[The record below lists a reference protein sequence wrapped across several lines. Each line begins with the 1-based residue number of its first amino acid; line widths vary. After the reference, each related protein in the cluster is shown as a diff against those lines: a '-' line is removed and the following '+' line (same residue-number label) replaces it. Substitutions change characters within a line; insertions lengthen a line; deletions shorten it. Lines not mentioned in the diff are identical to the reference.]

1 MTCRAVGVSLCC
13 VVDMVVEYT
22 LINKYINRIAITQTW
37 QTRTGLDKLYNDLKS
52 EMTRL
57 YIHGCDENKL
67 NAA

>member
-1 MTCRAVGVSLCC
+1 MCRAVGVSLCC
-13 VVDMVVEYT
+13 VVDMVVEYA

-37 QTRTGLDKLYNDLKS
+37 QTRTGLDKLYNDLKP

-57 YIHGCDENKL
+57 YIHGSDEKKL

>member
-1 MTCRAVGVSLCC
+1 MCRAVGVSLCC
-13 VVDMVVEYT
+13 VVDMVVEYA

-37 QTRTGLDKLYNDLKS
+37 KTRTGLDKLYNDLKP

-57 YIHGCDENKL
+57 YIHGSDEKKL

>member
-1 MTCRAVGVSLCC
+1 MRWELVCC

-37 QTRTGLDKLYNDLKS
+37 QTRTGLDKLYNDLKP

-57 YIHGCDENKL
+57 YIHGSDEKKL